1 MICGPCL
8 GDKDNVRMKRQ
19 NNGEECR
26 FCLRPF
32 TTLRWSGDT
41 KVGKMQK
48 TVICESC
55 AKGRNCCQAC
65 SVDVD
70 YQIPLDLRDAA
81 LKLAGLDNPYS
92 VENSSKNKEV
102 RAIMGDKLEK
112 SLKNTAHVDEEEKKE
127 RMRDILSKLAEKLG
141 SQLPKPVI
149 SKDRSS
155 SSSKEISKIIAS
167 LPFGGTLEYP
177 KAESDRSFFVFG
189 FTPELP
195 QYKIS
200 EMFEPHGE
208 IESMK
213 IVQRARCG
221 YVTYLNRSSAEKF
234 ADNVNGNGLNTN
246 KGTAG
251 LAIIGNQPIRIS
263 WGNSQPLGKS
273 NDDQIKI
280 SLVVSKVLKQL
291 SERDAQS
298 KKHSLNKSAA
308 NKGVK
313 QANKRQKTTT
323 KLSLAENSGASE
335 EKSTYKAL
343 SRDIE
348 L

>member
-1 MICGPCL
+1 MVCGPCL
-8 GDKDNVRMKRQ
+8 GDGDNVRMKRQ

-41 KVGKMQK
+41 KVGKMRK

-65 SVDVD
+65 SIDID
-70 YQIPLDLRDAA
+70 YLIPLDLRDAA

-102 RAIMGDKLEK
+102 RAIMGDKLENR
-112 SLKNTAHVDEEEKKE
+112 LKNTAHVDEEEKKE
-127 RMRDILSKLAEKLG
+127 RMRDILTKLAEKLG
-141 SQLPKPVI
+141 SQVPKPI
-149 SKDRSS
+149 IQKDRSS
-155 SSSKEISKIIAS
+155 STSKEVSKMIAN
-167 LPFGGTLEYP
+167 LPFGGSLDNP

-200 EMFEPHGE
+200 ELFDLHGE
-208 IESMK
+208 VETMR

-221 YVTYLNRSSAEKF
+221 YVTYVDRLSAEKL
-234 ADNVNGNGLNTN
+234 ALSVKQNGLNSN
-246 KGTAG
+246 MGTAG
-251 LAIIGNQPIRIS
+251 LAIVGNQPVRIS
-263 WGNSQPLGKS
+263 WGNPQPLGKS

-280 SLVVSKVLKQL
+280 SLVVSKVMKQL
-291 SERDAQS
+291 SERDVQA
-298 KKHSLNKSAA
+298 KKHSLK
-308 NKGVK
+308 KGDK
-313 QANKRQKTTT
+313 QPIKRQKIT
-323 KLSLAENSGASE
+323 KKLNSVENEDTPSE
-335 EKSTYKAL
+335 KTRYKAL
-343 SRDIE
+343 YRDIE

>member
-1 MICGPCL
+1 MSDSIVICGPCL

-32 TTLRWSGDT
+32 PTLRWSGDT
-41 KVGKMQK
+41 KVGKMRK

-65 SVDVD
+65 SVDID
-70 YQIPLDLRDAA
+70 YLIPLDLRDAA

-102 RAIMGDKLEK
+102 RAIMGDKLERR
-112 SLKNTAHVDEEEKKE
+112 LKNSAHVDEEEKKE
-127 RMRDILSKLAEKLG
+127 RMRDILTKLAEKLG
-141 SQLPKPVI
+141 SQPPKPVLP
-149 SKDRSS
+149 KDKSS
-155 SSSKEISKIIAS
+155 SASKEVAKVIAN
-167 LPFGGTLEYP
+167 LPFGGSLDPP
-177 KAESDRSFFVFG
+177 KSESDRSFFVFG

-200 EMFEPHGE
+200 EMFEPHGD

-221 YVTYLNRSSAEKF
+221 YVTFLDRASAIKLV
-234 ADNVNGNGLNTN
+234 DTVNKNGLNSN

-251 LAIIGNQPIRIS
+251 LAIIGNQPVRIS
-263 WGNSQPLGKS
+263 WGNPQPLGK
-273 NDDQIKI
+273 NNEDQMKI
-280 SLVVSKVLKQL
+280 SLVVAKVLKQL
-291 SERDAQS
+291 SERDAAS
-298 KKHSLNKSAA
+298 KKRSPNQGK
-308 NKGVK
+308 K
-313 QANKRQKTTT
+313 QSNKRQKTAT
-323 KLSLAENSGASE
+323 KLSSAEKGEAPK

-343 SRDIE
+343 SKDIE